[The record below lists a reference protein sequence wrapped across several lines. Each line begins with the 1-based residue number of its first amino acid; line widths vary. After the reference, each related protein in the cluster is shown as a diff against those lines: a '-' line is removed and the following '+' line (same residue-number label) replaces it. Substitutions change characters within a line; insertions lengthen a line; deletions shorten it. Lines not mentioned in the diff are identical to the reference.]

1 MIVRRWEAV
10 AKPGHAA
17 AYRQHLEDA
26 VLPQLRALPGFI
38 GLTLMRTDRQGR
50 IGLVVESRWHSMDAI
65 RAFAGAAPEA
75 AVVEQAARAV
85 LSEFDDFATHY
96 EVMLEAGSA

>member
-17 AYRQHLEDA
+17 AYRQHLEST

-38 GLTLMRTDRQGR
+38 GLTLMRADRQGR
-50 IGLVVESRWHSMDAI
+50 IGLVVESRWQSMDAI

-75 AVVEQAARAV
+75 AVVEPAARAV

-96 EVMLEAGSA
+96 EVMLEAGSP